1 MFKVGD
7 RVKVVK
13 AVSSSVE
20 DVVGGYGAIIGK
32 GTIDSEYG
40 QLYRVRLNDSHWW
53 LFDCELEHDK
63 EHQVLEI
70 LRTWNST
77 RQSSR

>member
-13 AVSSSVE
+13 A
-20 DVVGGYGAIIGK
+20 
-32 GTIDSEYG
+32 IDSIVKDVTGKHGVITRYVREDGGKYG
-40 QLYRVRLNDSHWW
+40 DLWTVDVGNDTYY
-53 LFDCELEHDK
+53 LFSCELEHDK

-70 LRTWNST
+70 LRTWKNT
-77 RQSSR
+77 R

>member
-13 AVSSSVE
+13 AIDSIVK
-20 DVVGGYGAIIGK
+20 DVIGK
-32 GTIDSEYG
+32 HGVITHYARYG
-40 QLYRVRLNDSHWW
+40 DLWTVVIGNDTHY
-53 LFDCELEHDK
+53 LFGCELEHDK

-70 LRTWNST
+70 LRTWVNS
-77 RQSSR
+77 R